1 MEFPVIDIF
10 QNRFCLL
17 FISHDRPP
25 KCHNWSF
32 TWFTSFA
39 QFQELI
45 YSQLL
50 KIHFG
55 GLWLIYDDIFLFDL
69 SIRPFVLLRNVF
81 LNLCMW
87 DRKIGKLKNVRTCNI
102 VFSTLELFT
111 HAKGLQLSEI
121 LNIPGIQIELN
132 IFPSISSGRK
142 SCRIKIVRFTCK
154 LSLLP
159 TMTHKKM

>member
-1 MEFPVIDIF
+1 MHQNVTSKHIKLSIFWQRYQHSYSKICQKWANSVEFPVIDIF
-10 QNRFCLL
+10 QKRFCLL

-87 DRKIGKLKNVRTCNI
+87 YEKLEIGKCSHLPHI
-102 VFSTLELFT
+102 VFVNPLRTLNHFQMQSITAKQILKSTDYW
-111 HAKGLQLSEI
+111 
-121 LNIPGIQIELN
+121 
-132 IFPSISSGRK
+132 
-142 SCRIKIVRFTCK
+142 
-154 LSLLP
+154 
-159 TMTHKKM
+159 